1 MNKKNTR
8 PKQISTKIDS
18 QLCTG
23 DLDTCENFERKNVKK
38 TKTKE
43 NTNKIQFKYNKY
55 KTNEKQT

>member
-23 DLDTCENFERKNVKK
+23 NLDTCENFERKNVKK
-38 TKTKE
+38 QKQK
-43 NTNKIQFKYNKY
+43 KIQIKCNSNI
-55 KTNEKQT
+55 TNTK